1 MWTLG
6 QIAHLARSTSH
17 ASAQTGVDLGLTLMD
32 ACANI
37 IDSLG
42 NLEQMQPVFRSSG
55 RGRWLKRLEL
65 LWEMLLWRFR
75 LIAIV
80 PVVMSL
86 ASTLLTFALG
96 TRDIVKSIRFFFFAP
111 ETEKAANTAL
121 ASMVSGIDFYLIGV
135 ALLIF
140 GYGLYELLISEIDV
154 YRSQSDTDDS
164 GGLLDIRNLDQLKE
178 KLVKVLVVA
187 LIVSAF
193 KSMISLPVTD
203 VNTLLSFCV
212 CVLLLSLSG
221 FLIAIKTPKV
231 MKK

>member
-1 MWTLG
+1 M
-6 QIAHLARSTSH
+6 QPSPSTSRRIRL
-17 ASAQTGVDLGLTLMD
+17 V
-32 ACANI
+32 
-37 IDSLG
+37 
-42 NLEQMQPVFRSSG
+42 
-55 RGRWLKRLEL
+55 KKLEL
-65 LWEMLLWRFR
+65 TWESVLWRFR

-96 TRDIVKSIRFFFFAP
+96 TRDIVKSIKFFFFAP

-154 YRSQSDTDDS
+154 YRSQSDSGDS

-178 KLVKVLVVA
+178 KLVKVLIVA

-193 KSMISLPVTD
+193 KAMISIPVKD
-203 VNTLLSFCV
+203 VTSLIYFCL
-212 CVLLLSLSG
+212 CVLLLSLSA
-221 FLIAIKTPKV
+221 FLIAVKPPKV
-231 MKK
+231 PK

>member
-1 MWTLG
+1 MG
-6 QIAHLARSTSH
+6 QCFLRDPSPMEEAPRLSKR
-17 ASAQTGVDLGLTLMD
+17 
-32 ACANI
+32 
-37 IDSLG
+37 
-42 NLEQMQPVFRSSG
+42 FRFQ
-55 RGRWLKRLEL
+55 KRLEL
-65 LWEMLLWRFR
+65 FLETWLWRFR

-86 ASTLLTFALG
+86 TSTLLTFALG
-96 TRDIVKSIRFFFFAP
+96 TRDIIKSIKFFFFAP
-111 ETEKAANTAL
+111 ESEKAANTAL
-121 ASMVSGIDFYLIGV
+121 ASVVSGIDFYLIGV

-140 GYGLYELLISEIDV
+140 GYGLYELLISEIDI

-193 KSMISLPVTD
+193 KSMISIPVKD
-203 VNTLLSFCV
+203 VQTLIFFCT

-221 FLIAIKTPKV
+221 FIIAFKPKKTS
-231 MKK
+231 

>member
-1 MWTLG
+1 M
-6 QIAHLARSTSH
+6 QENPPERRRARLH
-17 ASAQTGVDLGLTLMD
+17 
-32 ACANI
+32 
-37 IDSLG
+37 
-42 NLEQMQPVFRSSG
+42 
-55 RGRWLKRLEL
+55 KRIEL
-65 LWEMLLWRFR
+65 LLETLLWRFR

-86 ASTLLTFALG
+86 ASTLLTFAVG
-96 TRDIVKSIRFFFFAP
+96 TRDIVRSIKYFLYAP
-111 ETEKAANTAL
+111 EGEKSANIAL
-121 ASMVSGIDFYLIGV
+121 ASVVSGIDFYLIGV

-154 YRSQSDTDDS
+154 YRDQPDTDDS

-193 KSMISLPVTD
+193 KSMISIPVKE
-203 VNTLLSFCV
+203 VSSLLTFCI

-221 FLIAIKTPKV
+221 FLIALKIKPRL
-231 MKK
+231 

>member
-1 MWTLG
+1 
-6 QIAHLARSTSH
+6 
-17 ASAQTGVDLGLTLMD
+17 
-32 ACANI
+32 
-37 IDSLG
+37 
-42 NLEQMQPVFRSSG
+42 MQPTVQSS
-55 RGRWLKRLEL
+55 KRVRLIKRVEL

-86 ASTLLTFALG
+86 VSTLLTFALG
-96 TRDIVKSIRFFFFAP
+96 TRDIFKSIKFIFFAP

-121 ASMVSGIDFYLIGV
+121 ASVVSGIDFYLIGV

-154 YRSQSDTDDS
+154 YRAQSDTDDS

-193 KSMISLPVTD
+193 KSMISIPVKD
-203 VNTLLSFCV
+203 VNTLIYFCV
-212 CVLLLSLSG
+212 CVLLLSMSG
-221 FLIAIKTPKV
+221 FLIAIKAPKFP
-231 MKK
+231 KNN

>member
-1 MWTLG
+1 
-6 QIAHLARSTSH
+6 
-17 ASAQTGVDLGLTLMD
+17 
-32 ACANI
+32 
-37 IDSLG
+37 
-42 NLEQMQPVFRSSG
+42 MQPVAPP
-55 RGRWLKRLEL
+55 LKRVRLLKKLEL
-65 LWEMLLWRFR
+65 GWEILLWRFR

-96 TRDIVKSIRFFFFAP
+96 TRDIIKSIKFFFFAP

-121 ASMVSGIDFYLIGV
+121 ASVVSGIDFYLIGV

-178 KLVKVLVVA
+178 KLVKVLIVA

-193 KSMISLPVTD
+193 KSMISIPVKD
-203 VNTLLSFCV
+203 VNTLIYFCV
-212 CVLLLSLSG
+212 FVLLLSLSG
-221 FLIAIKTPKV
+221 FLIAVKAPKLP
-231 MKK
+231 KK

>member
-1 MWTLG
+1 M
-6 QIAHLARSTSH
+6 QSSPSTSRRIR
-17 ASAQTGVDLGLTLMD
+17 L
-32 ACANI
+32 
-37 IDSLG
+37 
-42 NLEQMQPVFRSSG
+42 
-55 RGRWLKRLEL
+55 LKKLEL
-65 LWEMLLWRFR
+65 TWESLLWRFR

-96 TRDIVKSIRFFFFAP
+96 TRDIFKSIRYFFFAP

-178 KLVKVLVVA
+178 KLVKVLIVA

-193 KSMISLPVTD
+193 KAMISIPVKD
-203 VNTLLSFCV
+203 VNSLLYFCV

-221 FLIAIKTPKV
+221 FLIAIKGPKGT
-231 MKK
+231 KKP